1 MGKTDP
7 ETPIVICDAGPIIHL
22 DELDCLDLLADFS
35 EVLVPKAVWHEVQ
48 RHRPTACHHR
58 SVLLQRVS
66 PDTPAPPELEAVAQ
80 LLNLHTGEWEAL
92 RVAMEHPQALLLTD
106 DTAARLAANSLG
118 IRPRG
123 TLGLLVRAIRRGQR
137 SKTEVLALLR
147 SLPARST
154 LHLKQSLLDAVI
166 DQVEFEA

>member
-35 EVLVPKAVWHEVQ
+35 QVLVPEAVWHEVQ

-66 PDTPAPPELEAVAQ
+66 PDTPAPPELGAVAQ

>member
-35 EVLVPKAVWHEVQ
+35 QVLVPKAVWHEVQ

-106 DTAARLAANSLG
+106 DMAARLAANSLG

-137 SKTEVLALLR
+137 SITEVLALLR